1 MFQDVGRIFKIAAL
15 VIGLTAFTVLIYFG
29 VAIWVFIPLMP
40 AGIIYL
46 IAVYSARH
54 TSALRA
60 RPSEPSGAERR
71 KAA

>member
-15 VIGLTAFTVLIYFG
+15 VIGLTAFTVLVYFG
-29 VAIWVFIPLMP
+29 FAIWVFIPLMP

-54 TSALRA
+54 PSASRA
-60 RPSEPSGAERR
+60 RSPKPSEAERP